1 MTSSDLIHKYD
12 DNGMLRLDELSLES
26 LIFPFFDEREHYGP
40 LHIWEYADRHIVFK
54 GSPDPSSKLMS
65 ALIYTISR
73 EEVFKFRIKNGEKDV
88 LKDSILL
95 KKCLNEQLKER
106 EIVLLKLMGDDSSC
120 WNDRMTGLV
129 LDAEPAF
136 GSYLLGQIS
145 AFQLNVNGLKKIYS
159 GYLETVTSGK
169 ELPSPKYA
177 KDRSKQNMALLIE
190 AMFKI
195 NHPNEELRKQ
205 QAAKRSKEL
214 SGLLGA
220 NVTFVLL
227 DRSIR
232 YLFEE
237 ESR

>member
-1 MTSSDLIHKYD
+1 MISGDLIHKF
-12 DNGMLRLDELSLES
+12 DELPIES

-40 LHIWEYADRHIVFK
+40 LHIWEYDGRHIVFK
-54 GSPDPSSKLMS
+54 GSPDPSSKLIS
-65 ALIYTISR
+65 VLIYIISR
-73 EEVFKFRIKNGEKDV
+73 EEVFRFRTKNGDNDV
-88 LKDSILL
+88 LRDSILL
-95 KKCLNEQLKER
+95 KKCLNEQLQER
-106 EIVLLKLMGDDSSC
+106 EIVLLKLMGDDPSC
-120 WNDRMTGLV
+120 WNDRMSGLV

-136 GSYLLGQIS
+136 GNYLLGQIS
-145 AFQLNVNGLKKIYS
+145 AFQPNANGLKKIYS
-159 GYLETVTSGK
+159 GYLEAVTAGK

-177 KDRSKQNMALLIE
+177 KERSKQNMALLIE

-205 QAAKRSKEL
+205 QAVKRSKEL
-214 SGLLGA
+214 SGLLDA